1 MSAVPT
7 IRWRSREL
15 RLRVGSSKFVRGLAN
30 GRNLRNFVVRRVLTK
45 DGSRTFSSPL
55 AYAVASRLTASW
67 MEAMVTKRA
76 ETDGS
81 DPLSRSLPWR
91 RCRLLAGARTNKRG

>member
-7 IRWRSREL
+7 TRWRSREL
-15 RLRVGSSKFVRGLAN
+15 RLRVGCIKFVRGLAN
-30 GRNLRNFVVRRVLTK
+30 SRNLRNFVVRRVLTK

-67 MEAMVTKRA
+67 MEARVTKRA

-81 DPLSRSLPWR
+81 DPLALAALAPLSSAR
-91 RCRLLAGARTNKRG
+91 RRPHE